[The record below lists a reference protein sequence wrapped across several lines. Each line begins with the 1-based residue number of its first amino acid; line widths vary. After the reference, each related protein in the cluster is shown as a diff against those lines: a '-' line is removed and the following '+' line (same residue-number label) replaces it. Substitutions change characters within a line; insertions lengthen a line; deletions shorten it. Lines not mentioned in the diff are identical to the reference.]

1 MALTA
6 GFRVARRTGLLDPTQ
21 WASSTVALARWG
33 PTLASA
39 YAAAALRHP
48 RRAAV
53 VDHRGSVSFAKLD
66 RRSTALARGLLELGL
81 RRGQHLGLL
90 CHNHRHYAE
99 ANLAAVK
106 AGLPVVHLN
115 TGFAPPQLAEVAGR
129 EGVAALI
136 CDADLLAVALASGYG
151 GPIVVADTAPEPTSE
166 AAGPLVDADAEPTSE
181 AAGPPVDADAEPT
194 SEAAGLGAGLPTVQ
208 SVRRAGGRSHRAVL
222 LPRITNPVLLTSGT
236 TGAPKGAQRHGQAL
250 DLRGAAGLLQRIP
263 YQRGDVVVI
272 PCPLFHT
279 WGLTQLMLA
288 ASLGSTAV
296 LLRRFEPEETMRAVA
311 DHRATVLAV
320 VPVML
325 QRMLSGDRIEAHDLS
340 SLRVVVSS
348 GSALPAA
355 VATAWM
361 DRVGDTL
368 YNLYGSTEVGQAT
381 IATPTDLR
389 SAPGTAGRVVGGSS
403 VAILDHGGRTLAP
416 GATGR
421 IFVGNRSQFAGYT
434 GGGGKEMAGGLMSSG
449 DLGYC
454 DRDGRLFVTGRSDD
468 MIVSGGENVFP
479 AEVEDVL
486 LAHPAIADAAVVG
499 VDDPELGQRLAA
511 FVTTAPGAVIDARAV
526 RELVASRLARH
537 KVPRDVHVVGSIPRT
552 ATGKVRRRE
561 LAQSAAEATSG

>member
-1 MALTA
+1 
-6 GFRVARRTGLLDPTQ
+6 
-21 WASSTVALARWG
+21 
-33 PTLASA
+33 
-39 YAAAALRHP
+39 
-48 RRAAV
+48 
-53 VDHRGSVSFAKLD
+53 
-66 RRSTALARGLLELGL
+66 
-81 RRGQHLGLL
+81 
-90 CHNHRHYAE
+90 
-99 ANLAAVK
+99 
-106 AGLPVVHLN
+106 
-115 TGFAPPQLAEVAGR
+115 
-129 EGVAALI
+129 
-136 CDADLLAVALASGYG
+136 
-151 GPIVVADTAPEPTSE
+151 
-166 AAGPLVDADAEPTSE
+166 
-181 AAGPPVDADAEPT
+181 
-194 SEAAGLGAGLPTVQ
+194 
-208 SVRRAGGRSHRAVL
+208 
-222 LPRITNPVLLTSGT
+222 
-236 TGAPKGAQRHGQAL
+236 
-250 DLRGAAGLLQRIP
+250 
-263 YQRGDVVVI
+263 
-272 PCPLFHT
+272 
-279 WGLTQLMLA
+279 
-288 ASLGSTAV
+288 
-296 LLRRFEPEETMRAVA
+296 
-311 DHRATVLAV
+311 
-320 VPVML
+320 
-325 QRMLSGDRIEAHDLS
+325 MLSGDRIEAHDLS

-403 VAILDHGGRTLAP
+403 VAILDQGGRTLAP

-449 DLGYC
+449 DLGYF